1 MLTETINFNGDGKS
15 DILWRNNNGDTH
27 LWNSNS
33 GSSVTFAALDLGI
46 VGNEWHIQE
55 AAAAPSKKAA
65 AAPSK
70 KIALTFDDG
79 PDPTFTP
86 QVLQVLQS
94 FGVKAT
100 FFELGEM
107 VLSYPDQTRAVVS
120 AGDLVENHSFDHP
133 DLITLSNAQIRDQLQ
148 QTSDVIFNITDTK
161 PQYFRPPYGSI
172 DNQVESIVESMD
184 MKTTLWTVDTNDWQM
199 GGVDGIVQ
207 AALNGATDGGIILM
221 HDGGGDRSQTVN
233 ALDDIIVGL
242 HGQGYEFVT
251 IDQILNLPPWDMFV

>member
-1 MLTETINFNGDGKS
+1 MPNKATDFNGDGKS
-15 DILWRNNNGDTH
+15 DILWRNNNGFTN
-27 LWNSNS
+27 LWNSNP
-33 GSSVTFAALDLGI
+33 GSSVTFTALNLGI
-46 VGNEWHIQE
+46 IGNDWHIQD
-55 AAAAPSKKAA
+55 AA

-100 FFELGEM
+100 FFEVGEM
-107 VLSYPDQTRAVVS
+107 VSLYPDQTRAVVS
-120 AGDLVENHSFDHP
+120 AGDLVENHSFNHP
-133 DLITLSNAQIRDQLQ
+133 DLITLSDAQIRDQLQ
-148 QTSDVIFNITDTK
+148 QTSDAIFNITDTR
-161 PQYFRPPYGSI
+161 PQYFRPPYGSV
-172 DNQVESIVESMD
+172 DSRVESIIESAD

-207 AALNGATDGGIILM
+207 AALNGASDGGIILM
-221 HDGGGDRSQTVN
+221 HDGGGDRSQTVD

-242 HGQGYEFVT
+242 QGQGYEFVT
-251 IDQILNLPPWDMFV
+251 IDQILNLPPWDLFA